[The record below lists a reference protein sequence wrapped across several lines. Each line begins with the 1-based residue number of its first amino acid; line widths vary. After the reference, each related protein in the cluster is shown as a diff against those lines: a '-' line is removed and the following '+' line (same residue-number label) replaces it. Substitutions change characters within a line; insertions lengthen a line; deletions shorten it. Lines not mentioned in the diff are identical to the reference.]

1 MSRWEA
7 RNQSSLKATLS
18 RNTASSFHPWIYYG
32 FRWLSKR
39 LHEDVNAAGRVDE
52 TREAANIRGRAVAVS
67 RCRELSRK
75 IPFHVPFPFSLRTRR
90 PTRRISI
97 VATLSWRWASGKFTA
112 PRILVQLQVYQVPM
126 WRKSR
131 GRLVISRRNGVEN
144 RSVAKLVPVVFRTRR
159 RISPIDCC
167 SPLSFCLFL
176 FGCLSDRQRGD
187 NFVQT
192 EIRDD
197 LRLETGPVV

>member
-18 RNTASSFHPWIYYG
+18 RNTAFSFHPWIYYG

-52 TREAANIRGRAVAVS
+52 TRDAANIRWRAVTVS
-67 RCRELSRK
+67 RCGELSRK
-75 IPFHVPFPFSLRTRR
+75 IPFHVPFPFSLRTR
-90 PTRRISI
+90 RRISI

-144 RSVAKLVPVVFRTRR
+144 RSVAKLVLVVFRTRR